1 MSWYQ
6 TTGKAVAG
14 TVSMVTVIKAAPV
27 FGSIGT
33 ITTGGFVVSAI
44 VGASA
49 ALIDKAVNPAK
60 SETPLVS
67 SKAQK

>member
-14 TVSMVTVIKAAPV
+14 TVSMMTVIKAAPA

-33 ITTGGFVVSAI
+33 ITTGGIVVSAI

-49 ALIDKAVNPAK
+49 ALIDKAVNPSS

-67 SKAQK
+67 SKTQE